1 MRPVLYP
8 ALVAAWLV
16 LVQWRQAGA
25 SSAALMD
32 LLTSLAAAVLLAL
45 AGWLAAVPLTPDR
58 DRRALLALLPVLW
71 VSLYSTFV
79 AFAGSLMPLSPAE
92 APMLWTVLLLLAGVA
107 LRRAPVQA
115 MVTRTLTIAVA
126 LLLGLQVA
134 ALGRELRPAAR
145 GPIVVTSAPRSADR
159 PDVYLIV
166 LDKYSSNPWL
176 RSVYGHDN
184 GPFEDSLRTLGFFVP
199 RASRTNYA
207 HTGLVLASMMN
218 GRPVHEMITEPRSRW
233 PAVHEKLEDA
243 RAWEFFKARGY
254 RFFFF
259 PSTYPGTV
267 ENRNADRTMARPV
280 PEPPR
285 PALTT
290 WRKHAPFGTIRTA
303 VCLRVKCPGRVRVA
317 QKLFP
322 YPLESSGDLEWKF
335 STLAT
340 LPDSAGPIIAFAH
353 ILAPHEP
360 YQFDAAC
367 RHLPPWWPN
376 TDAGQDAE
384 VRKAYAAQVN
394 CVNTMVLR
402 TVRELLARSAVPPII
417 LIQGDHGHGR
427 LTRDAMMGQTVPKSE
442 LTSDQLR
449 ERLDV
454 FAAYR
459 ADGLEAQWY
468 ETISPMNVL
477 PLVLNERF
485 GAGWTVNADRSWW
498 SDHFADPLRLQPVT
512 DAELGARVTG
522 VSRGARPSP

>member
-8 ALVAAWLV
+8 ALAAAWLV
-16 LVQWRQAGA
+16 VAQWRQAGA
-25 SSAALMD
+25 SMAGLTD
-32 LLTSLAAAVLLAL
+32 LLTSVVAAALLAL
-45 AGWLAAVPLTPDR
+45 AAWALAGAITPDR
-58 DRRALLALLPVLW
+58 DRRALLSLLPVLW

-79 AFAGSLMPLSPAE
+79 AFAGGLMPLSPAE
-92 APMLWTVLLLLAGVA
+92 APILWTVLLLLVGVA
-107 LRRAPVQA
+107 LRRAPVGA
-115 MVTRTLTIAVA
+115 TVTRTLTIATA
-126 LLLGLQVA
+126 LLLTLQVVA
-134 ALGRELRPAAR
+134 IAGELRSTAPELVAGSA
-145 GPIVVTSAPRSADR
+145 APRSADR
-159 PDVYLIV
+159 PDVYIII

-184 GPFEDSLRTLGFFVP
+184 GPFEDSLRALGFFVP
-199 RASRTNYA
+199 RESRTNYP

-233 PAVHEKLEDA
+233 PAIHEKLEDA

-267 ENRNADRTMARPV
+267 ANRNADRTMARPV
-280 PEPPR
+280 PDPPI
-285 PALTT
+285 PPLTT

-303 VCLRVKCPGRVRVA
+303 VCLRLGCRERVRTA

-322 YPLESSGDLEWKF
+322 YPLESSDDIEWKF
-335 STLAT
+335 AMTAS
-340 LPDSAGPIIAFAH
+340 LPDSVGPIIAFTH
-353 ILAPHEP
+353 VLSPHEP
-360 YQFDAAC
+360 YQFAADC
-367 RHLPPWWPN
+367 RQLPPWWPN

-384 VRKAYAAQVN
+384 VRAAYAAQVQ
-394 CVNTMVLR
+394 CVNTMLLR
-402 TVRELLARSAVPPII
+402 TVRALVERSVVPPII

-427 LTRDAMMGQTVPKSE
+427 LTRDAMMGQTVPRAE
-442 LTSDQLR
+442 LTRDQLR

-468 ETISPMNVL
+468 ETISPVNVL
-477 PLVLNERF
+477 PLVLNARF
-485 GAGWTVNADRSWW
+485 GAGWTLNADRSWW
-498 SDHFADPLRLQPVT
+498 SDFFADPLRLTPLT
-512 DAELGARVTG
+512 DADLGPP